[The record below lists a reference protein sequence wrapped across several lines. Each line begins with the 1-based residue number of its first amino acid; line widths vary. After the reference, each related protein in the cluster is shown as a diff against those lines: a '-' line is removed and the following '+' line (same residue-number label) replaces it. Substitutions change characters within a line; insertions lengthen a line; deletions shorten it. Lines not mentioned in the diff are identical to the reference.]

1 MSNYIQN
8 ILKGTAIIW
17 HLKIYKKKNADTQL
31 HRSFIQIHMYM
42 CTHFGCRLL
51 DELTIAT

>member
-1 MSNYIQN
+1 MDGIS
-8 ILKGTAIIW
+8 K
-17 HLKIYKKKNADTQL
+17 YKNKNADTQL

-51 DELTIAT
+51 DELTIATIQLRLALESES